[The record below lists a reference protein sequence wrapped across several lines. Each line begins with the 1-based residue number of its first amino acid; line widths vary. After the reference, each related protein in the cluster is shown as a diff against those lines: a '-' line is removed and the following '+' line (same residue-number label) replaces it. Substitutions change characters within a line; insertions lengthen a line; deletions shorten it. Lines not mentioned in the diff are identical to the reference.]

1 MKTILTTKQLQIL
14 VQAVV
19 VSLLDYCNG
28 LYFECS
34 QSLINQLQLIQNKA
48 CRVIFGLKNKD
59 SVEEKMKLM
68 HWLKVE
74 QRIEFKIILLV
85 YKSLNEMAP
94 LYLTELFSHYIASSS
109 NRSSKILIPRQYMQ
123 CTRAFQTAGPRLWN
137 QLPADIRDCHTIGIF
152 KQKLKTH
159 LFHKSYIC

>member
-59 SVEEKMKLM
+59 SVEEKMKSM

-85 YKSLNEMAP
+85 YKSLNELAP
-94 LYLTELFSHYIASSS
+94 LYLTELFSHNIASSS
-109 NRSSKILIPRQYMQ
+109 NRSSKILIPRQHIQYSHEY
-123 CTRAFQTAGPRLWN
+123 
-137 QLPADIRDCHTIGIF
+137 DVHTM
-152 KQKLKTH
+152 H
-159 LFHKSYIC
+159 MY